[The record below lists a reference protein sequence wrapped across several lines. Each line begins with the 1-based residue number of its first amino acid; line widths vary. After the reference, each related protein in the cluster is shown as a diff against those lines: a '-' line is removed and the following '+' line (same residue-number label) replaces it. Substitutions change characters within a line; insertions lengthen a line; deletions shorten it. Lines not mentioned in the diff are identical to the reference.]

1 MTRNM
6 DKIRGKGKIDFED
19 DLVRI
24 YEKGEMIFE
33 GYEEETREFFGFDEP
48 SWAYN
53 PEMKRYE
60 ATYRGS
66 RLIEIRI

>member
-6 DKIRGKGKIDFED
+6 DKIKGKGKIDFED

-33 GYEEETREFFGFDEP
+33 GYEEEVREFFDYDEP
-48 SWAYN
+48 SWRYN

-60 ATYRGS
+60 TDYHGS
-66 RLIEIRI
+66 KLIEIRI